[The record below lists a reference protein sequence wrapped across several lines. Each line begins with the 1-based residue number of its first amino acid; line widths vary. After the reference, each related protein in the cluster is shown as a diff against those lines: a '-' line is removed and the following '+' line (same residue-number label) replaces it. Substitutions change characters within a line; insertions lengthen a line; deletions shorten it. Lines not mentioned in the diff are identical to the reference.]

1 MSFESCSRFTIN
13 GNVVNRVE
21 GDQITT
27 TTIYNGTVGTSTG
40 YGLQILAHNVA
51 SNALHDAEQ
60 GHPPPK
66 CHPGTRVRILEFMSN
81 WIMDGSK
88 AKRVYWLNGPVGV
101 GKTAIAQTL
110 ADRFQGT
117 HLAAS
122 FFFSRTDSTRNNLR
136 LFVTTLAYQ
145 IATSTALGPLLGPAI
160 DDALRN
166 KQTII
171 HSALER
177 QFELLIRLPCGALD
191 PERWK
196 SLPRAIFIDGLDEC
210 VDIPSQERLLSML
223 SSAYT
228 TDPPFPFDIVLCCRA
243 EPLVADA
250 FKHPALSAIS
260 TQMSIGKSFHSDRDI
275 EIFFRSRFKEIRFRH
290 YRTMQKVPENWPE
303 EEAIQELVRRSCG
316 QFVYATTVIKY
327 IDNLQSVPT
336 VRLGAILESRVL
348 KGKSLYP
355 ELDLLY
361 RQVLQSCEDVDA
373 VSCILFWI
381 IHHGNIAAS
390 DAEAGRLFIP
400 TCWVIGQVLDME
412 PATVRAHLFSLH
424 SVLHVPDH
432 SDHNIIKVLHASFTE
447 FLRDAERS
455 QQYCVKEFDMTF
467 CHDFITQCLLRRIA
481 SFLSQYREAVGKIRS
496 SAPTPFRF
504 SIPSLSYDDQELY
517 TRFNDWNEGPKSG
530 HKFMDAFDSLELVAA
545 LDEFDPYSYVTMTLH
560 GNRCGPHK
568 NQYHPDSPA
577 AKISVWQQRLLH
589 FDCQLNTLRDVV
601 SWTKSLDKFPI
612 AFIDKCRAL
621 CNHFQVGFP
630 TTTDVEATDAIIS
643 GLKFSLASADLDIVT
658 IEKEIGTNLVY
669 ELLFH
674 YHVEMQVSFF
684 REGAASP
691 TSKQAVVI
699 MPCSRFLE
707 HTKSVEAEQLSRN
720 CSPSFKNSLSSILHT
735 NICYVDLQQGR
746 MDCLRRPL
754 AIIPSESLLSR
765 LRQISRKA
773 VAQTKPIS
781 EHYVAGY
788 SLHKPLPRR
797 TLLADHSSWI
807 TSPADIHFRLTKC
820 AEHTW
825 LYYLTRLPDDDEL
838 IELLKSRKDTFPHSA
853 FEGQVPLYNAQIA
866 LDWFNAPPKSQLH
879 QHAELLTSL
888 TMCNRER
895 SLDLSASAS
904 STSVAQSVT

>member
-88 AKRVYWLNGPVGV
+88 HRPWQIDFREP
-101 GKTAIAQTL
+101 IW
-110 ADRFQGT
+110 R
-117 HLAAS
+117 HPS
-122 FFFSRTDSTRNNLR
+122 FFRALTLPVITSVCLSPHLPIKSQHLLPLDLFLARLLMTRSGTSRRS
-136 LFVTTLAYQ
+136 FIQ
-145 IATSTALGPLLGPAI
+145 
-160 DDALRN
+160 
-166 KQTII
+166 
-171 HSALER
+171 
-177 QFELLIRLPCGALD
+177 LLIRLPCGALD

-243 EPLVADA
+243 EPLIADA
-250 FKHPALSAIS
+250 FKHPPLSAIS

-275 EIFFRSRFKEIRFRH
+275 EIFFRSRFKEIRSRH

-361 RQVLQSCEDVDA
+361 RQVLQSCEGVDA

-447 FLRDAERS
+447 FLCDAERS

-481 SFLSQYREAVGKIRS
+481 SFLPQYREAVGKIRS

-517 TRFNDWNEGPKSG
+517 TRFNDWSEGPKSG
-530 HKFMDAFDSLELVAA
+530 HKFMDAFDSYARENWSRHCMLAFPSLELVAA

-807 TSPADIHFRLTKC
+807 TSPADIRFRLTKC

-866 LDWFNAPPKSQLH
+866 LDWFNASPKSQLH